1 MYQGLIASTIF
12 LVFFIFIMIV
22 YNKKSTEKSNK
33 KQERVLS
40 KNQKFISTFVFFES
54 AFGILLTVLL
64 STFLAG
70 NFVVTIW
77 LMLIGMVYMI
87 LGSYS
92 KQILQSYG
100 KWFMILGLSFGIL
113 NYIYL
118 LQTNDFETMSN
129 IGSWFGFFTLGVSQV
144 FLGFKLKKEI

>member
-1 MYQGLIASTIF
+1 
-12 LVFFIFIMIV
+12 
-22 YNKKSTEKSNK
+22 
-33 KQERVLS
+33 
-40 KNQKFISTFVFFES
+40 
-54 AFGILLTVLL
+54 
-64 STFLAG
+64 
-70 NFVVTIW
+70 
-77 LMLIGMVYMI
+77 
-87 LGSYS
+87 S